1 MGEGPD
7 AEGSVNTEGC
17 TDVKSTE
24 KYIVGKRR
32 RYNGK
37 QRAKVEEIKK
47 KMHSEQILKELFAEI
62 GDNTVVGAG
71 SVVTKDL
78 PANVVAVS
86 NPCRVLREINEHD
99 REYYFKDHKIPEELL
114 K

>member
-24 KYIVGKRR
+24 RYIVGKRR

-62 GDNTVVGAG
+62 GDNTVVGGQRSDERSAG
-71 SVVTKDL
+71 KCGSRRQSV
-78 PANVVAVS
+78 PGSA
-86 NPCRVLREINEHD
+86 
-99 REYYFKDHKIPEELL
+99 
-114 K
+114 

>member
-24 KYIVGKRR
+24 RYIVGKRR

-62 GDNTVVGAG
+62 GDNTVVGG
-71 SVVTKDL
+71 HRKRL
-78 PANVVAVS
+78 EKPS
-86 NPCRVLREINEHD
+86 NGWKRKRSDSEVFLLFALRLSTQKADE
-99 REYYFKDHKIPEELL
+99 K
-114 K
+114 

>member
-24 KYIVGKRR
+24 RYIVGKRR

-62 GDNTVVGAG
+62 GDNTVVSGA
-71 SVVTKDL
+71 
-78 PANVVAVS
+78 A
-86 NPCRVLREINEHD
+86 
-99 REYYFKDHKIPEELL
+99 
-114 K
+114 

>member
-24 KYIVGKRR
+24 RYIVGKRR

-37 QRAKVEEIKK
+37 QRAKSRRNQEKDA
-47 KMHSEQILKELFAEI
+47 QRADLKRTVC
-62 GDNTVVGAG
+62 GDRG
-71 SVVTKDL
+71 
-78 PANVVAVS
+78 
-86 NPCRVLREINEHD
+86 
-99 REYYFKDHKIPEELL
+99 
-114 K
+114 

>member
-24 KYIVGKRR
+24 RYIVGKRR

-47 KMHSEQILKELFAEI
+47 KMHSEQILKEPFAEI
-62 GDNTVVGAG
+62 GDNTVVGGA
-71 SVVTKDL
+71 
-78 PANVVAVS
+78 A
-86 NPCRVLREINEHD
+86 
-99 REYYFKDHKIPEELL
+99 
-114 K
+114 